1 MRIAQIAPLTEAV
14 PPQLYG
20 VPNDI
25 VLLRNRGQLFG
36 WVNAPESPTRRDGVH
51 LSRAMRNHPH

>member
-20 VPNDI
+20 VP
-25 VLLRNRGQLFG
+25 LLRNRGQLFG

-51 LSRAMRNHPH
+51 LSRSMRNHPH